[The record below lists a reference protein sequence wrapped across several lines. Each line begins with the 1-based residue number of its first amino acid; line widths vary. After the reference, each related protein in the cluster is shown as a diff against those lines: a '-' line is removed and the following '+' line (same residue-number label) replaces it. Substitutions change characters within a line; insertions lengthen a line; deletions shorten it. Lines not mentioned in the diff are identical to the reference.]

1 MKYYL
6 EYDEEML
13 TNLIER
19 TDQYKANLLE
29 VKDNPRMVLFFKHVI
44 DENEKFLENIILEKE

>member
-19 TDQYKANLLE
+19 TDQFKADLLD
-29 VKDNPRMVLFFKHVI
+29 VKDNPSMVVFFKRAI

>member
-6 EYDEEML
+6 EYNEEML
-13 TNLIER
+13 TNLIQR
-19 TDQYKANLLE
+19 TDQYKADLLA
-29 VKDNPRMVLFFKHVI
+29 VKDNSNLVLFFKRAI

>member
-6 EYDEEML
+6 EYNEEML

-19 TDQYKANLLE
+19 TDQYKANLL
-29 VKDNPRMVLFFKHVI
+29 VAKDDPRMVLFFKRAI
-44 DENEKFLENIILEKE
+44 DENEKFLENIVIEKE